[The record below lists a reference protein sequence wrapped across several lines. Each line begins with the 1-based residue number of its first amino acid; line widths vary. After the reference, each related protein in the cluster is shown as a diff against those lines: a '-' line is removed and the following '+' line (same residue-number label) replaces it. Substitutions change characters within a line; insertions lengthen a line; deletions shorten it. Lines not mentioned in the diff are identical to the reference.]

1 MFNFEEVDVAEFD
14 LVLLSKILHDWE
26 DDEKCKVLLSGVF
39 SRLKPGGGIL
49 IGEKLLSDMHKSD
62 SETNT
67 LLQVGGKVLVH
78 K

>member
-1 MFNFEEVDVAEFD
+1 MFNFEKVDVAEFD
-14 LVLLSKILHDWE
+14 LVLLSKILHDWR
-26 DDEKCKVLLSGVF
+26 DEKCKILLTGVF

-49 IGEKLLSDMHKSD
+49 IGEKLLSDMHKSE
-62 SETNT
+62 SETNS